1 MRDWLWV
8 TEPIRNI
15 TQLYLNGALAAP
27 FVMDELLAVSAQ
39 HLSTTHPS
47 LRDPYRRLGFDLQ
60 TRALAGFKLAAEDSS
75 RQSLVGRFLFSS
87 LVALF
92 TMAAM
97 AASPCH
103 DFGELVV
110 RFVEFLCV
118 TRGVRIVGDGA
129 WAALYASELGEIFRS
144 FSNYEE
150 YDEPLPPLLSGVAL
164 MLQRPD
170 LDAASVQACA
180 EAARA
185 LGFIQK
191 QLESPTS
198 WGVHAVMAW
207 TSFVDPAF
215 TQLLADRKPE
225 ALVVLA
231 HYAILLHPHRR
242 FWVFQDLGDNL
253 IAGIAHSV
261 GAGWLPYL
269 AKPIEALSVP

>member
-1 MRDWLWV
+1 
-8 TEPIRNI
+8 
-15 TQLYLNGALAAP
+15 
-27 FVMDELLAVSAQ
+27 
-39 HLSTTHPS
+39 
-47 LRDPYRRLGFDLQ
+47 
-60 TRALAGFKLAAEDSS
+60 
-75 RQSLVGRFLFSS
+75 
-87 LVALF
+87 
-92 TMAAM
+92 
-97 AASPCH
+97 
-103 DFGELVV
+103 
-110 RFVEFLCV
+110 
-118 TRGVRIVGDGA
+118 
-129 WAALYASELGEIFRS
+129 
-144 FSNYEE
+144 
-150 YDEPLPPLLSGVAL
+150 